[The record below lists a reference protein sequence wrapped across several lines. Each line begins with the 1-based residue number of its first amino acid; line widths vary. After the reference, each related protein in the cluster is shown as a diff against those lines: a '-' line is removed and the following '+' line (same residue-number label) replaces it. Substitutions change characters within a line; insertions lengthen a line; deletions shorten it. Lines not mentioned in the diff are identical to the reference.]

1 MKNAIII
8 TTLYLLSALWL
19 RLDPWSCIVSIGF
32 TALIVNTFARK
43 ESK

>member
-8 TTLYLLSALWL
+8 TTVYLLSALWL
-19 RLDPWSCIVSIGF
+19 RLDPWSCIISILF
-32 TALIVNTFARK
+32 VILIVNTFARK